1 MKQNNSKK
9 AKRLKLLR
17 RGLLGVVIGGVIGYG
32 ASYFAGMAGS
42 QCTIIC
48 NETVAVP
55 YFAAVGFLIA
65 WR

>member
-1 MKQNNSKK
+1 MKQSNSKK
-9 AKRLKLLR
+9 SKRLKLLR
-17 RGLLGVVIGGVIGYG
+17 RAILGIVIGGVVGYA